1 MLDVLEDFLLLRG
14 ISFARLDGST
24 RRPRRSLDIKL
35 VIMPIFC
42 YCYKI
47 DSSYMLQF
55 QQETSRKNAS
65 I

>member
-1 MLDVLEDFLLLRG
+1 MLDVLEDFLVLRG
-14 ISFARLDGST
+14 ITFARLDGSM

-35 VIMPIFC
+35 VIMPILSIIA
-42 YCYKI
+42 KLT
-47 DSSYMLQF
+47 YMIQF